1 MANAIRDRVGPPNWA
16 LPAAMKKR
24 LLLVDD
30 DPAVRESLA
39 NVLVGEN
46 YEVVPATNGLE
57 AIEIASKIALDLVLL
72 DLNLPKKNGWD
83 TFEIL
88 ARQNPRTPVVIITAR
103 ANQLFPALASGVG
116 ALMEK
121 PLDLPKL
128 LQTITNL
135 LNEPV
140 ESRLAR
146 LAGKPGEFHY
156 MPAHSPGGRTM

>member
-1 MANAIRDRVGPPNWA
+1 
-16 LPAAMKKR
+16 MKKR

-30 DPAVRESLA
+30 DPGVREALA
-39 NVLVGEN
+39 NVLTGED
-46 YEVVPATNGLE
+46 YDVVPATNGLE
-57 AIEIASKIALDLVLL
+57 AIDLAGRMEMDLVLL

-88 ARQNPRTPVVIITAR
+88 IRQNPSLPVVIITAR
-103 ANQLFPALASGVG
+103 SNQLFPALASGVG

-128 LQTITNL
+128 LQTIHNL
-135 LNEPV
+135 LTEPM

-146 LAGKPGEFHY
+146 LAGKPAEFHY
-156 MPAHSPGGRTM
+156 MPAHSPQEGQN